1 MYHLKKISFIISHFF
16 FLQEKGVASRM
27 AKVSLFRRF
36 LKLASSKEMSPLSF
50 EKEEKNERKNS
61 RKKVE
66 KMSLYEKCKTRNIEL
81 THYAEAK
88 NASTHF
94 QTTKS
99 ELFKAFSKAELGTW
113 VKKPME
119 QDEFYV
125 EISKI
130 QKEPKKTPKNNEL
143 IQLE

>member
-1 MYHLKKISFIISHFF
+1 MKSIILKDLFHFIF
-16 FLQEKGVASRM
+16 QEKGVASRM

-36 LKLASSKEMSPLSF
+36 LKLASSKEMSSLSF
-50 EKEEKNERKNS
+50 EKEEKNERRNS
-61 RKKVE
+61 RKDK
-66 KMSLYEKCKTRNIEL
+66 KMSLFEKCKTRNIEL

-125 EISKI
+125 EISKL
-130 QKEPKKTPKNNEL
+130 KEPKKTPKNNEL

>member
-1 MYHLKKISFIISHFF
+1 MKIIILKYLFHFF
-16 FLQEKGVASRM
+16 QEKGVASRM

-88 NASTHF
+88 NASTNF

>member
-1 MYHLKKISFIISHFF
+1 
-16 FLQEKGVASRM
+16 M

-125 EISKI
+125 EISKL
-130 QKEPKKTPKNNEL
+130 KEPKKAPKNNEL

>member
-1 MYHLKKISFIISHFF
+1 
-16 FLQEKGVASRM
+16 M

-36 LKLASSKEMSPLSF
+36 LKLASSKEMSFVSF
-50 EKEEKNERKNS
+50 EKEEKEKNETRKNS
-61 RKKVE
+61 RQKKVE

-88 NASTHF
+88 TASTHF

-130 QKEPKKTPKNNEL
+130 LQKEPKQNPKNNEL